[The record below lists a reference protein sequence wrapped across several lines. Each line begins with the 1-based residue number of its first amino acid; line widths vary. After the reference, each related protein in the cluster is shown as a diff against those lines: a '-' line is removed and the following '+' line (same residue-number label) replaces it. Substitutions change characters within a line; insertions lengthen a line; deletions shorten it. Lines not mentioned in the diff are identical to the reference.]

1 LKGAEV
7 ISDLAKKAQFL
18 INENSTTLLTGA
30 GVAGTVATAVLSGR
44 ASFKAALFLADEDR
58 RDAASAERE
67 NIPFVPLTTFERVK
81 VVWPQYI
88 PTVGIGTLT
97 ITSIIFSNR
106 ISAKEAAALATAYG
120 LSERAFS
127 EYKEKVVEKLGQNK
141 ETAVRNEI
149 AQDRINAHPVNTKE
163 LILAGAGE
171 VLCYDQLTGRYFMSS
186 VESIKRAENA
196 VNYEIVNHDSA
207 SLSKFYDEVGLSP
220 TPYSDSVGWDI
231 DNRCEIQ
238 FSTVMSIDDRP
249 CISVDFARWP
259 KPDYGKVWS

>member
-1 LKGAEV
+1 MV
-7 ISDLAKKAQFL
+7 SDLAKKAQFL
-18 INENSTTLLTGA
+18 INENSTTILTGA

-44 ASFKAALFLADEDR
+44 ASFKAALILKDQEEVKHPLNPDDFTLAEK
-58 RDAASAERE
+58 
-67 NIPFVPLTTFERVK
+67 VK
-81 VVWPQYI
+81 VVWPMYI
-88 PTVGIGTLT
+88 PTVGLGAVT

-149 AQDRINAHPVNTKE
+149 AQDRINAHPVNTRE